1 MAEIISFNPR
11 ADLDARGN
19 LKAFTT
25 TCREDLTVF
34 GADLA
39 FDDVVWNI
47 KGHIVAKARSVV
59 TTITY
64 KKWTL
69 GKDEA
74 SVEMSNEMALF
85 AKAYIRYQQA
95 IRPTIDIGKRLRALQ
110 ALELALIETS
120 GAADPTTTTAHALN
134 RAAQLAK
141 DHYSPSTA
149 YSIGSELAMVSA
161 FMSQKGLL
169 VVATKWRNPNP
180 RPLNRPR
187 VGKEFDEARAD
198 KLPTTAALG
207 AVAKIFRLATEP
219 ADVVVS
225 STCAILCSAPDR
237 ISEVLLLREDC
248 EAESSNPTTGEPIYG
263 LRWWPAKGAEPM
275 VKWVLASM
283 SDVAREAIQNVR
295 ALSED
300 ARGIARWYEQ
310 NPKGLYLPHHLE
322 HLRGKGLLSMAE
334 VAEMVFDSPT
344 SANLGRGWCVE
355 KQITLLKIKGRTFA
369 SFEEIERK
377 LIQMLPTGFPIAN
390 AELGLKYSEM
400 LFVLRLNTMNGNKGT
415 YRSVIE
421 PVVYMKIAS
430 RLNSKTNTTIF
441 ENFGFVEPDGS
452 PMRIT
457 THQFRHYLNTLAQA
471 GGLSQLDIA
480 KWSGRKDIRQNA
492 AYDHMSDRDVLALV
506 RESVGDPKRMIGP
519 LATQR
524 IALIPRDEF
533 ARLKVPTAHTTE
545 FGHCIH
551 DFSMMPCQ
559 IHLDCVNCDE
569 QVCVKGD
576 AIREVNIRRHREETR
591 LLLEAAST
599 AHAEGDFGADR
610 WVAHQQTTLERLDQ
624 LCEIL
629 DNPMV
634 PAGSVI
640 QLNGLVPASRL
651 QQGADRGRQREQLS
665 KPFTSSPPLPLQ
677 LASPVRGAGAASSG
691 SSS

>member
-1 MAEIISFNPR
+1 MAEIISFTPR

-25 TCREDLTVF
+25 ACRDDLTVF

-39 FDDVVWNI
+39 FDKAVWDI
-47 KGHIVAKARSVV
+47 KGHIVAKARSAAA
-59 TTITY
+59 TIAFNT
-64 KKWTL
+64 WQL
-69 GKDEA
+69 GEAEA
-74 SVEMSNEMALF
+74 SVQMSDEFAPF

-95 IRPTIDIGKRLRALQ
+95 LRPTVDIGRRLRALQ

-120 GAADPTTTTAHALN
+120 GATDPTTTTAHALN
-134 RAAQLAK
+134 RGAQLAK
-141 DHYSPSTA
+141 ENYSTSTA
-149 YSIGSELAMVSA
+149 YSIGSELAVLSA

-219 ADVVVS
+219 SDVVVS
-225 STCAILCSAPDR
+225 STCAILSSAPDR
-237 ISEVLLLREDC
+237 ISEVLLLKEDC
-248 EAESSNPTTGEPIYG
+248 ETESSNPTTGEPIYG

-295 ALSED
+295 ALSDE
-300 ARGIARWYEQ
+300 AREIAGWYEQ
-310 NPKGLYLPHHLE
+310 NPERLYLPPHLE
-322 HLRGKGLLSMAE
+322 YLRGRRMLSMAE
-334 VAEMVFDSPT
+334 VAEMVFESST
-344 SANLGRGWCVE
+344 SAILGRNWCVE
-355 KQITLLKIKGRTFA
+355 KKITLLKVSGRTFA

-377 LIQMLPTGFPIAN
+377 IIQMFPHGFPIAN
-390 AELGLKYSEM
+390 EELGLKYSEM
-400 LFVLRLNTMNGNKGT
+400 LFVLRLNTMNGQKGT

-421 PVVYMKIAS
+421 PVVYHKIAS

-441 ENFGFVEPDGS
+441 ENFGFAEDDGS

-591 LLLEAAST
+591 ILLEVASA

-610 WVAHQQTTLERLDQ
+610 WVAHQQTTLARLDQ

-629 DNPMV
+629 DDPKV

-651 QQGADRGRQREQLS
+651 QQEADRGRLSEQLS
-665 KPFTSSPPLPLQ
+665 TPFTSSTPLPLRLNSSVQ
-677 LASPVRGAGAASSG
+677 GGGAASSG
-691 SSS
+691 S